1 MLGKLAMPGAL
12 IAISLFLL
20 WQTVGM
26 TSSHAASELF
36 GPAFFPRVVLV
47 GLLLVSALQIIGE
60 VLRHRAVQDRG
71 SRPRLHLGAFMVT
84 IVVTALYI
92 VAMQHAGF
100 IPATLAFQAIILG
113 VVFRLRSLTGLI
125 LLPSALTAGYFVIFI
140 RILELPLPQGQG
152 MFREFSRLVYY

>member
-26 TSSHAASELF
+26 TSSHAASELY
-36 GPAFFPRVVLV
+36 GPAFFPRLVLV
-47 GLLLVSALQIIGE
+47 GLILVSALQIIGD
-60 VLRHRAVQDRG
+60 VLRHRSVQDRSSG
-71 SRPRLHLGAFMVT
+71 RLHLGAFMIT
-84 IVVTALYI
+84 IVVTALYV

-113 VVFRLRSLTGLI
+113 VVFRLRSLAGLI

-152 MFREFSRLVYY
+152 KIGRAHV